1 MHTHLIPFKDV
12 KAGFCSSKQNYK
24 SLDGVDL
31 FKLFK
36 HSQLLTDAAKR
47 MLASEVEHINHLLRD
62 LYADEKVL
70 EEALKE
76 REIEQ
81 SILINSLKSITKR
94 YGTDEDNESLKHMLE
109 HTHAVSLWWL
119 HKSTIFILHR
129 YQAKLDEI
137 NDCFIKHEWS
147 EYEMIQCEN
156 VFINLFNDKILN
168 YMPMGEYYLDPK
180 GLRLYQRIDKF
191 DIV

>member
-12 KAGFCSSKQNYK
+12 KAGFYSSKQNFR
-24 SLDGVDL
+24 SLGGVDL

-36 HSQLLTDAAKR
+36 HSQLLTDTAKR

-62 LYADEKVL
+62 LRADDKVL

-76 REIEQ
+76 GEIEQ
-81 SILINSLKSITKR
+81 SILINSLKSIAKR
-94 YGTDEDNESLKHMLE
+94 YGTDGDNESLKHMLKDPRV
-109 HTHAVSLWWL
+109 VSLWWL
-119 HKSTIFILHR
+119 HKNTISILHR
-129 YQAKLDEI
+129 YQDKLDEI